1 MFNLV
6 SVLLK
11 NGLSESDTPLYGHP
25 LYRDTPLIRT
35 LSIAPSVSVLTG
47 FDCLDFQDLARGW
60 GGGGVWVW
68 SHNSRALSLSNIR
81 SYGLVTFE
89 GKANLTD
96 FREK

>member
-60 GGGGVWVW
+60 GGGGCGCGPTTVVP
-68 SHNSRALSLSNIR
+68 SHFQISVPT
-81 SYGLVTFE
+81 GL
-89 GKANLTD
+89 
-96 FREK
+96 